1 MSGANLSDMEEIYL
15 RYATPLKKYAVSICH
30 DPVLADDI
38 VSETFYRAIKNIDSF
53 KDGSLF
59 AWLCT
64 ISKNIYF
71 NYLKKKENKN
81 VSLDDEDF
89 PEYASGTNV
98 EEEVIKRDERKK
110 LNECIAKLS
119 QIERDVVRLRTDS
132 DLSFKE
138 IGDVLHKSENWAR
151 VTFYRCKEKLKG
163 MMQNEE

>member
-53 KDGSLF
+53 KEGSLF

-71 NYLKKKENKN
+71 NVANSDLIILCSN
-81 VSLDDEDF
+81 VNNFEQGQFFARIANGYSK
-89 PEYASGTNV
+89 A
-98 EEEVIKRDERKK
+98 
-110 LNECIAKLS
+110 NEIS
-119 QIERDVVRLRTDS
+119 TRIER
-132 DLSFKE
+132 
-138 IGDVLHKSENWAR
+138 IP
-151 VTFYRCKEKLKG
+151 C
-163 MMQNEE
+163 